1 MNRIKLVIFD
11 CDGVMFDSKDAN
23 RMYYNH
29 ILEAMGRP
37 PMTEK
42 EVDYVH
48 IHNVMDSVR
57 YILRK
62 YPEDIPRADEYRQE
76 VDYQPFLRY
85 MNMED
90 GLVDFL
96 NFLLDDYELAI
107 STNRTNTMESI
118 LAMFNLS
125 DYFPKVMT
133 AMNSPR
139 PKPHPDALLEIL
151 DHYGR
156 RVEEAIYIGD
166 SIIDQEHAASAGMD
180 LIAFK
185 NPELKAAYHVNSF
198 HEVSALPLFSKQPG

>member
-11 CDGVMFDSKDAN
+11 CDGVMFDSRDAN

-29 ILEAMGRP
+29 ILEAMGHP
-37 PMTEK
+37 PMSEG

-62 YPEDIPRADEYRQE
+62 YPEDIPRAEEYRQE
-76 VDYQPFLRY
+76 VDYQPFLHY
-85 MNMED
+85 MTMED

-96 NFLLDDYELAI
+96 DFLVDDYELAI
-107 STNRTNTMESI
+107 STNRTTTMESI

-125 DYFPKVMT
+125 GYFGKVMT
-133 AMNSPR
+133 ATNSPR

-156 RVEEAIYIGD
+156 RVEEAVYIGD
-166 SIIDQEHAASAGMD
+166 SIIDQEHAAGAGME

-185 NPELKAAYHVNSF
+185 NPDLQAAYHVSSF
-198 HEVSALPLFSKQPG
+198 KEVFALPIFSG